1 MKKENKKKILIL
13 SIIGVLLIGIA
24 ISFAYWQVILQ
35 QESTNIV
42 TSDCFKLTFKDGE
55 AINIPSA
62 YPMSDEE
69 GLKNT
74 PYDFTI
80 TNICNSNASYQINLE
95 TLVPESKQ
103 LPEKYLK
110 ANLVEDETS
119 KVTTKLLEHL
129 KVEPTI
135 NGATDSYKLL
145 TGILKPNEEKN
156 YSLRLWMHNEVTA
169 SDVDSMNATYNG
181 KVSVITSYVSGG
193 MMMSTN
199 HGSEKYPEGYFWDYK
214 TNITKVVIED
224 KMNPKE
230 TELSWDISEAQD
242 ESVMSYLVSNED
254 ESTYT
259 LYLQANGKL
268 IANSN
273 SGALFYQFSKLEE
286 IEGLELLDT
295 SNVINMSYMFSGC
308 SSLTNL
314 DVSSFNTSN
323 VTDMS
328 NMFRSCS
335 SLTNLDVSNL
345 DTSHVTDM
353 ESMFKNCS
361 SLTSLELSN
370 FDTRFV
376 IHKDQVFIDVAD
388 NVFIKVKS
396 TKMQSWI
403 LNLSSDD
410 RPSSWTTENV
420 VVV

>member
-1 MKKENKKKILIL
+1 
-13 SIIGVLLIGIA
+13 
-24 ISFAYWQVILQ
+24 
-35 QESTNIV
+35 
-42 TSDCFKLTFKDGE
+42 
-55 AINIPSA
+55 
-62 YPMSDEE
+62 
-69 GLKNT
+69 
-74 PYDFTI
+74 
-80 TNICNSNASYQINLE
+80 
-95 TLVPESKQ
+95 
-103 LPEKYLK
+103 
-110 ANLVEDETS
+110 
-119 KVTTKLLEHL
+119 
-129 KVEPTI
+129 
-135 NGATDSYKLL
+135 
-145 TGILKPNEEKN
+145 
-156 YSLRLWMHNEVTA
+156 
-169 SDVDSMNATYNG
+169 
-181 KVSVITSYVSGG
+181 
-193 MMMSTN
+193 
-199 HGSEKYPEGYFWDYK
+199 
-214 TNITKVVIED
+214 
-224 KMNPKE
+224 
-230 TELSWDISEAQD
+230 
-242 ESVMSYLVSNED
+242 MSYLVSNED